1 MLAVIAED
9 RDVERGQKVWKEQ
22 QDGSRWDIKNLS
34 PLQAS
39 TLLLRNTLVILK
51 GEP

>member
-1 MLAVIAED
+1 MWEQ
-9 RDVERGQKVWKEQ
+9 GQFPRCGKNSKVA
-22 QDGSRWDIKNLS
+22 GTRKNLS